1 MSSPHLSTADL
12 LVVGFYFVFMTA
24 VAWTFR
30 RFVKNTSDYFRGGG
44 EMLWWIAG
52 AGAFTVS
59 FSAVTFTGMAGKAYV
74 DGPVVMVIYIGNAIG
89 FLANYLWF
97 APVSRQT
104 RAVTAMEVVRN
115 RFGRVSE
122 QFFTW
127 VQIPSGLLYAGLWL
141 QGLAVFVAAAFDIP
155 LELTIVVTGSVV
167 ILMAL
172 LGGSWSVM
180 AGDFVQTLV
189 LMPVSV
195 VAAVFSLYAV
205 GGPHAFLT
213 KLPGKF
219 YNWSEAGSGSIIALW
234 VFATLLQKFV
244 STNSMQDASRY
255 LSVKD
260 SKHARKAA
268 LLGCCLFAVGP
279 ILWFIPP
286 MAARIAYPDLAQQF
300 PHLKNPQE
308 AAFFAIAVNTMPAG
322 MVGLLLSAIFGATM
336 SAMDGGLN
344 KNAGFFV
351 KNFYQPYL
359 KPHASE
365 RHLLLVGK
373 ASTLALGLLIILASL
388 EFARWKETTIFEQ
401 MTYFSAL
408 VALPV
413 TIPLVLGL
421 IVKRAPGWAGWSTVL
436 VTLTASLLT
445 HDLLGAPFLAEFM
458 GRQFNRREASDWG
471 FLSGALVNLFVGTTW
486 FLGSCLFAN
495 RRPAAERER
504 VGRFFTLLHTPVD
517 FEREEG
523 GAGSDNQQA
532 KTMGLLALIYGTF
545 ILLLMLIPNQ
555 PIKRLCFTFCG
566 LVMTTIGLALYR
578 AGARR
583 PTPRTSVAIGDS
595 NPTPAGDVLAQSS
608 SERTTR

>member
-1 MSSPHLSTADL
+1 
-12 LVVGFYFVFMTA
+12 
-24 VAWTFR
+24 
-30 RFVKNTSDYFRGGG
+30 
-44 EMLWWIAG
+44 
-52 AGAFTVS
+52 
-59 FSAVTFTGMAGKAYV
+59 
-74 DGPVVMVIYIGNAIG
+74 
-89 FLANYLWF
+89 
-97 APVSRQT
+97 
-104 RAVTAMEVVRN
+104 
-115 RFGRVSE
+115 
-122 QFFTW
+122 
-127 VQIPSGLLYAGLWL
+127 
-141 QGLAVFVAAAFDIP
+141 
-155 LELTIVVTGSVV
+155 
-167 ILMAL
+167 
-172 LGGSWSVM
+172 
-180 AGDFVQTLV
+180 
-189 LMPVSV
+189 

-213 KLPGKF
+213 KLPSKF
-219 YNWSEAGSGSIIALW
+219 YHWSEAGSGSIIAMW

-268 LLGCCLFAVGP
+268 LLGCCLFAIGP

-286 MAARIAYPDLAQQF
+286 MAARIAYPNLAEQF

-308 AAFFAIAVNTMPAG
+308 AAFFAIAVNAMPAG

-351 KNFYQPYL
+351 KNFYQPYVRPDATE
-359 KPHASE
+359 K
-365 RHLLLVGK
+365 HLLLVGK
-373 ASTLALGLLIILASL
+373 ATTLALGLLIILASL
-388 EFARWKETTIFEQ
+388 QFARWKDTTIFEQ

-436 VTLTASLLT
+436 VTLVASLVT
-445 HDLLGAPFLAEFM
+445 HDMLDASFFAEVF
-458 GRQFNRREASDWG
+458 GRALNRREASDWG
-471 FLSGALVNLFVGTTW
+471 FLSGALINLAVGTTW
-486 FLGSCLFAN
+486 FLGSCLFAD

-504 VGRFFTLLHTPVD
+504 VGRFFALLRTPVD
-517 FEREEG
+517 FEKEEG

-555 PIKRLCFTFCG
+555 PVKRLCFTFCG
-566 LVMTTIGLALYR
+566 LVMTIVGLALYR
-578 AGARR
+578 AGTRR
-583 PTPRTSVAIGDS
+583 PAKAAPIGGS
-595 NPTPAGDVLAQSS
+595 NPRPAGDVLAESS
-608 SERTTR
+608 SERTGS

>member
-1 MSSPHLSTADL
+1 MSPHLSTPDYF
-12 LVVGFYFVFMTA
+12 VVAFYFLFMTV
-24 VAWTFR
+24 VAWVFR

-59 FSAVTFTGMAGKAYV
+59 FSAVTFTGMAGKAYL
-74 DGPVVMVIYIGNAIG
+74 DGPVVLVIYIGNAIG
-89 FLANYLWF
+89 FLVNYLWF

-195 VAAVFSLYAV
+195 VAAFFSLHAV
-205 GGPHAFLT
+205 GGVSAFFD
-213 KLPGKF
+213 KLPSKF

-279 ILWFIPP
+279 VLWFIPP

-300 PHLKNPQE
+300 PNLKNPSE
-308 AAFFAIAVNTMPAG
+308 AAFFAIAVHTMPAG

-351 KNFYQPYL
+351 KNFYQPHL

-365 RHLLLVGK
+365 KHLLLVGK
-373 ASTLALGLLIILASL
+373 VSTLALGLLIIFASL
-388 EFARWKETTIFEQ
+388 QFARWKETTIFEQ
-401 MTYFSAL
+401 MTYYSAL

-421 IVKRAPGWAGWSTVL
+421 FVKRAPGWAGWSTVL
-436 VTLTASLLT
+436 VTLVASLLT
-445 HDLLGAPFLAEFM
+445 HRLLDAGFLADFL
-458 GRQFNRREASDWG
+458 GRSLNRREASDWG
-471 FLSGALVNLFVGTTW
+471 FLSGALVNLFVGSTW

-495 RRPAAERER
+495 RRAPAETDR
-504 VGRFFTLLHTPVD
+504 VDRFFTLLHTPVD
-517 FEREEG
+517 FEKEE

-532 KTMGLLALIYGTF
+532 KTMGLLAMIYGTF
-545 ILLLMLIPNQ
+545 ILLLMLIPND
-555 PIKRLCFTFCG
+555 PLKRLCFTFCG

-578 AGARR
+578 AGTRR
-583 PTPRTSVAIGDS
+583 HTPSTDAPIGSS
-595 NPTPAGDVLAQSS
+595 NPTPAGDALAQRSDP
-608 SERTTR
+608 